1 MPIGIRKYRETDAE
15 AFQQAVLESVE
26 HVSKW
31 LPWCT
36 KDYNIND
43 AKSWVSTAQKN
54 WENGSDYRFLI
65 ENLESFEILG
75 AVGINQVVT
84 QHQVG
89 NLGYWVRASALNKG
103 YCTQAAK
110 LAIKYAFSELGFKR
124 IEIHVLTE
132 NKGSNAVALKL
143 GGTFEGTLRNKLM
156 FNGRSMPA
164 NCYSVI
170 LGDYEV

>member
-1 MPIGIRKYRETDAE
+1 MSIGIRKYKESDAE

-31 LPWCT
+31 LSWCT
-36 KDYNIND
+36 EDYRIDD
-43 AKSWVSTAQKN
+43 ANLWVSSAHKT
-54 WENGSDYRFLI
+54 WENGSNYRFLI
-65 ENLESFEILG
+65 ENLDNFEILG

-89 NLGYWVRASALNKG
+89 NLGYWIRASALNKG

-110 LAIKYAFSELGFKR
+110 LAIKYAFSELDFKR

-132 NKGSNAVALKL
+132 NKESNAVALNL
-143 GGTFEGTLRNKLM
+143 GGTFEGTVRNKLM
-156 FNGRSMPA
+156 HNGTSMPA

-170 LGDYEV
+170 PDDYGI